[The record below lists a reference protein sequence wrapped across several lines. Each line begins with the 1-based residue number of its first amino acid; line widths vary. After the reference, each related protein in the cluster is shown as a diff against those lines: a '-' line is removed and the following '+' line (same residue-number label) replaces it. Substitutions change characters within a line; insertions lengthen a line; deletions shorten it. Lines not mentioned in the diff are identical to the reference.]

1 MEKTNRN
8 TNTAD
13 RLRQALKQ
21 ANMKQIELSRRTG
34 LDRSAI
40 SRYLSGD
47 YEPKQDAIHKMAK
60 VLNVSE
66 MWLWGYD
73 VPMQRTQAQ
82 KKNDDLV
89 QVIAQL
95 RKDEEFFEVVQLLA
109 DLPAE
114 QYVSVKSIISALGN
128 K

>member
-1 MEKTNRN
+1 MEITNRN
-8 TNTAD
+8 ACTAD
-13 RLRQALKQ
+13 RLRQALEE

-34 LDRSAI
+34 IDRSNI
-40 SRYLSGD
+40 NRYLSGK

-66 MWLWGYD
+66 MWLWGCD
-73 VPMQRTQAQ
+73 VPKERAQAQ
-82 KKNDDLV
+82 KKNDGLV

-109 DLPAE
+109 ELPAE
-114 QYVSVKSIISALGN
+114 QYASVKSIISALGN

>member
-13 RLRQALKQ
+13 RLRQALEE
-21 ANMKQIELSRRTG
+21 AGMKQIELSRRTG

-109 DLPAE
+109 DLPAD
-114 QYVSVKSIISALGN
+114 QYASVKSIISALGN

>member
-1 MEKTNRN
+1 MEITNRN
-8 TNTAD
+8 ASTAD
-13 RLRQALKQ
+13 RLRQALED
-21 ANMKQIELSRRTG
+21 ADMKQIELSRRSG

-40 SRYLSGD
+40 NRYLSGQ

-66 MWLWGYD
+66 MWLWGCD
-73 VPMQRTQAQ
+73 VPKERTQAQ
-82 KKNDDLV
+82 KKNDGLV

-109 DLPAE
+109 ELPAE
-114 QYVSVKSIISALGN
+114 QYASVKSIISALGN